1 MTQPTSP
8 ALLCAG
14 ILVADIFTPP
24 LHALPVAGQLLATDD
39 FLLATGGC
47 AANVATSLAKLGV
60 HTAVVGPVGDDFYGD
75 FLTQT
80 LAARGIDTSRI
91 VRTAEA
97 GTSKTVVLPVIGED
111 RRFIHTFGANAHLTT
126 EHIAAAITEDTKI
139 LYVGGYL
146 ILPAIDGPAL
156 GKLFADAQAR
166 GIVTVLDVVVPGGAA
181 IPADALSAVLPHT
194 DLFLPNDEEAEAL
207 VGETD
212 PAAQAQRFLEMGCKT
227 AVVTQGSR
235 GTLWMN
241 SGNVYTA
248 PVYPIE
254 YVDGSGSGD
263 AFAAG
268 LLLGLAEGWDPA
280 RILRFASAIGGSACT
295 KLGCTEG
302 VFTRPEADAFI
313 AGHPL
318 AVDEAA
324 R

>member
-1 MTQPTSP
+1 MAEPQP

-24 LHALPVAGQLLATDD
+24 LPALPVAGQLLATDD

-60 HTAVVGPVGDDFYGD
+60 HTAVVGPVGDDFYGE
-75 FLTQT
+75 FLTRT
-80 LAARGIDTSRI
+80 LAGRGIDTSHV
-91 VRTAEA
+91 VRTTAA

-126 EHIAAAITEDTKI
+126 NDIASAITDDTTV

-166 GIVTVLDVVVPGGAA
+166 GIVTVLDVVVPGGAR
-181 IPADALSAVLPHT
+181 IPADALTAVLPHT

-207 VGETD
+207 TGETD
-212 PAAQAQRFLEMGCKT
+212 PESQARVFLAMGCRT

-235 GTLWMN
+235 GTLW
-241 SGNVYTA
+241 VDQHRTIAA
-248 PVYPIE
+248 PVYPID

-268 LLLGLAEGWDPA
+268 LLLGLSEGWDPV

-302 VFTRPEADAFI
+302 VFTRPEADAFV

-318 AVDEAA
+318 LVTETKA
-324 R
+324 